1 MLSGGSFSN
10 VGRFFLTQR
19 EGRDKYCRNFD
30 FPYRLPRA
38 VVGGSARGPA
48 QVSVEMTVTSV
59 RGHMM
64 ELDFPDDFKW
74 GRCDASALFTAPTIV
89 RVSKDAQKV
98 AQNLQNEARRADV
111 LMIWTDCDR
120 EGEQIGYEIEQH
132 CKKARAS
139 LLVKRARFS
148 ALIANQIHRACT
160 SPVDL
165 DYNAAYAVEARQQID
180 LRAGAAFTR
189 LQTTALGRGLPE
201 LDGMVISYG
210 PCQFPTL
217 GFVVEHYKRVQAFVP
232 EKFWTIDVK
241 HSMGRQTVE
250 FAWQR
255 KHLFDEDATAALHAR
270 CTDAGEATV
279 ASVVNRPV
287 TKRYVKR
294 LTQQTHALDDG
305 RTAEKRVAPLSPR
318 AEARAG
324 RGRGAVP
331 ARSPFL
337 PPYGDG
343 PVRQRL

>member
-1 MLSGGSFSN
+1 
-10 VGRFFLTQR
+10 
-19 EGRDKYCRNFD
+19 
-30 FPYRLPRA
+30 
-38 VVGGSARGPA
+38 
-48 QVSVEMTVTSV
+48 MTVTSV

-98 AQNLQNEARRADV
+98 AQNLHNEARRADV

-201 LDGMVISYG
+201 LNGMVISYG

-241 HSMGRQTVE
+241 HCMGRQTVE

-255 KHLFDEDATAALHAR
+255 KHLFDEDAVAALHAR

-305 RTAEKRVAPLSPR
+305 RAAEKRVAPLSPR
-318 AEARAG
+318 TEACAG
-324 RGRGAVP
+324 RGRGVVS

-337 PPYGDG
+337 PPYRDG